1 MFGLAFDPFIPQNN
15 LEESFKYVLTRNDT
29 TKHDLTKPSKD
40 NFFNYLEENRKGEDG
55 KVRKLVSNIGE
66 RMNELDG
73 MYDDMQDRVFE
84 IDRNRKN
91 NLVFY
96 GVKADS
102 SDGSEDQDDC
112 ELKIKHI
119 MNMHLKVC

>member
-1 MFGLAFDPFIPQNN
+1 M
-15 LEESFKYVLTRNDT
+15 
-29 TKHDLTKPSKD
+29 
-40 NFFNYLEENRKGEDG
+40 
-55 KVRKLVSNIGE
+55 RKLASSVGE

-96 GVKADS
+96 GVRADS
-102 SDGSEDQDDC
+102 GDSEDQGPYSV
-112 ELKIKHI
+112 ENNLA
-119 MNMHLKVC
+119 

>member
-1 MFGLAFDPFIPQNN
+1 M
-15 LEESFKYVLTRNDT
+15 
-29 TKHDLTKPSKD
+29 
-40 NFFNYLEENRKGEDG
+40 
-55 KVRKLVSNIGE
+55 RKLASSVGE

-96 GVKADS
+96 GVRADS
-102 SDGSEDQDDC
+102 DIEDQGRYSV
-112 ELKIKHI
+112 LP
-119 MNMHLKVC
+119 

>member
-1 MFGLAFDPFIPQNN
+1 MGSKADKERRDFEDHVQCQLEAGKRNLA
-15 LEESFKYVLTRNDT
+15 ESLSRIQAEFLNSRRQSAADQ
-29 TKHDLTKPSKD
+29 D

-96 GVKADS
+96 GVRADNG
-102 SDGSEDQDDC
+102 DIEDQGPDS
-112 ELKIKHI
+112 IHF
-119 MNMHLKVC
+119 